1 MGSDKGDI
9 AIRAGA
15 EFRVVV
21 TRLGVCWA
29 GAGGRSGSSRVR
41 GTVTTAGGAGG
52 SASGALEEGD
62 TGGGGGALR
71 GAAVE

>member
-9 AIRAGA
+9 AVGAGA
-15 EFRVVV
+15 EFRVAV

-29 GAGGRSGSSRVR
+29 GAGGCSGRSRVG
-41 GTVTTAGGAGG
+41 GTVTTGGGGG
-52 SASGALEEGD
+52 SAFGALEEGH

-71 GAAVE
+71 GAAIG